1 MQIDANVGGINQ
13 AAIETVTVRPPRPEA
28 STPVPVDGTGSR
40 PQSNPNN
47 PADAGQSLDLM
58 V

>member
-13 AAIETVTVRPPRPEA
+13 SAIETVQVRPPKPEA
-28 STPVPVDGTGSR
+28 ATALPVDGVGSR

-47 PADAGQSLDLM
+47 PADAGQSLDMM